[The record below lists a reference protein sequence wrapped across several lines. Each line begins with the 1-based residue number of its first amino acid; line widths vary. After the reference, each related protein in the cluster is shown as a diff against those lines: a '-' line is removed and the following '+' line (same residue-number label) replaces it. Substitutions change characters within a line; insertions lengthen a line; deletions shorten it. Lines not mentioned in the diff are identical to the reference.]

1 MRKRAHLKVFIFSFA
16 LLSAV
21 CLLLSTFNVA
31 YAAASPK
38 IQLCMVIDGSGTMTD
53 SDWTIIVNAVAKIV
67 NQIIPHDGRVEFAL
81 VQFGNDSNTLARTE
95 LSPTIIDNTTY
106 SSVSSHIQQIPK
118 MGGSTSMADGIY
130 LAWKELK
137 TSSNYKNAAKH
148 IINLATDGLPNVR
161 NRNATRDLDG
171 DGRETAYDDVIA
183 VVNNS
188 IAQGLTEIDME
199 QIGVSDANLWFK
211 ANVVYPQP
219 GTMAPPFNNTGWVRQ
234 VASIEEFANTLPESL
249 QAILVFPE
257 EIYVPQSGNA
267 LIAGVATIGTTTIV
281 SAIASAVTN
290 PEGFPFPEFAKK
302 LSDLVPAGT
311 KKWFHQ
317 FLKSKRKLHLSSN
330 QTNPLKITNYEIV
343 TYIIAFIVLTLAFA
357 YVKAPTLT
365 EILTVIPTILLT
377 SIVIEFTKNYVLAVV
392 ARYKGLWTEHRL
404 WYFGTT
410 LFIISSLAFR
420 VPFSEPGRLV
430 SKEGTATKKIR
441 GLLAMGKVLITLAL
455 AGVFTLVFLGGFTLI
470 GNIGIVMC
478 LTSAL
483 VESIPIPPMNGKEI
497 YDWSKHVTAGLLM
510 LTLAMYLL
518 MIVAL

>member
-1 MRKRAHLKVFIFSFA
+1 MRKKGHLKVFIFSFT
-16 LLSAV
+16 LLSAFF
-21 CLLLSTFNVA
+21 LLLDTFNVA

-53 SDWTIIVNAVAKIV
+53 SDWAITVNAVAKVV
-67 NQIIPHDGRVEFAL
+67 NHTIPHDGTVEFAL
-81 VQFGNDSNTLARTE
+81 VQFGNNSNTLARTE
-95 LSPTIIDNTTY
+95 LSPTVIDKFTY
-106 SSVSSHIQQIPK
+106 SIVSSHIQQIPK
-118 MGGSTSMADGIY
+118 MGGSTSMANGIY

-137 TSSNYKNAAKH
+137 ASSNHKTAAKH

-171 DGRETAYDDVIA
+171 DGQETAYDDVIA
-183 VVNNS
+183 VVNDS
-188 IAQGLTEIDME
+188 VAQGLTEIDME
-199 QIGVSDANLWFK
+199 QIGVSDANPWFR

-219 GTMAPPFNNTGWVRQ
+219 GTMAPPFTNTGWVRQ
-234 VASIEEFANTLPESL
+234 AANIEEFANTLPESL

-257 EIYVPQSGNA
+257 EVYTPQPENA
-267 LIAGVATIGTTTIV
+267 LIAGVATIGTISVV
-281 SAIASAVTN
+281 SLIASAVTD
-290 PEGFPFPEFAKK
+290 PEGFPAQVVAKK
-302 LSDLVPAGT
+302 LSEVVTPGT
-311 KKWFHQ
+311 KKWFNQ
-317 FLKSKRKLHLSSN
+317 FLKKKRKLHLSSN
-330 QTNPLKITNYEIV
+330 QANPLIITSYEIV
-343 TYIIAFIVLTLAFA
+343 TYILAFLVLTLAFA

-365 EILTVIPTILLT
+365 EILIVIPTILLT
-377 SIVIEFTKNYVLAVV
+377 SIVVEFTKNYLLTIV

-404 WYFGTT
+404 WYFGTI

-430 SKEGTATKKIR
+430 HKEGTATKRIH

-455 AGVFTLVFLGGFTLI
+455 AGVFTLVFLSGFTLI

-497 YDWSKHVTAGLLM
+497 YDWNKYATAGLLISA
-510 LTLAMYLL
+510 LAMYLL
-518 MIVAL
+518 MIVVL